1 MNPRNEPPCVTESSD
16 SIRRRS
22 AAVRVAALC
31 WAFAL
36 PVACGSSSNGS
47 HPAGAGSPAIAEGG
61 DAASAGA
68 GVGGASGAAAGAS
81 GRSDSGAGGALAAG
95 GTLASGGMSAA
106 GSAVSDG
113 GKGGS
118 GGNGGKGGSGG
129 NGGSGGAP
137 VFPLVCTAQ
146 AGSSTFT
153 VPTSPGLVRALW
165 WNGGWLFATD
175 SQIGTFAEDGTP
187 LIPFKPFADAAIETG
202 SDPYLAVT
210 AGGLIVAYSGRLNS
224 DSSAHARVVLLDDQL
239 AVKTGPFDIGPAGSE
254 AAGLSPDGQAIAW
267 YQGYLSGDEGY
278 RFSPLAATLKL
289 AGTTDVDN
297 HTFASSVAAEISRGA
312 NGFSVFYRYG
322 CSTLQRYD
330 ATGAR
335 VGATT
340 VLKPA
345 DRTCPNDTN
354 VYTTRGSVH
363 AAYASGAHF
372 VGFGEFGENGDQ
384 PWTGY
389 AVIDDASGAVRAV
402 KAFPQTNYRIFS
414 GQPTVAT
421 FDDRFAIAWSIDVTN
436 ATTQTDNYFAL
447 VDTDG
452 AQLANVLALA
462 KGLSKFIGPIVAA
475 SPTGFVVFLVPA
487 TDTTKTYTALKI
499 TCH

>member
-1 MNPRNEPPCVTESSD
+1 MDSRDDAASLTYPSD
-16 SIRRRS
+16 SIRRRR

-36 PVACGSSSNGS
+36 PVACGSSTPDS
-47 HPAGAGSPAIAEGG
+47 HPAGAGSPSVAEGG
-61 DAASAGA
+61 DTASAGA
-68 GVGGASGAAAGAS
+68 SVGGASGTAAGAS
-81 GRSDSGAGGALAAG
+81 ELAGSAAGGALAVG

-106 GSAVSDG
+106 GFAGKGGLDG
-113 GKGGS
+113 NGGRGGS
-118 GGNGGKGGSGG
+118 GGS
-129 NGGSGGAP
+129 GGSGGAP
-137 VFPLVCTAQ
+137 VFPLVCAAQ
-146 AGSSTFT
+146 PGSSTFV
-153 VPTSPGLVRALW
+153 VPSTPGLVRALW

-187 LIPFKPFADAAIETG
+187 LIPFKAFADAASETG
-202 SDPYLAVT
+202 SDPFLAIT
-210 AGGLIVAYSGRLNS
+210 AAGLIVVYSGRLNS

-289 AGTTDVDN
+289 SGTTDASN

-330 ATGAR
+330 AAGAR
-335 VGATT
+335 VGASA

-345 DRTCPNDTN
+345 DRPCPDDTN
-354 VYTTRGSVH
+354 FYTTRGSVH

-421 FDDRFAIAWSIDVTN
+421 FDDRFAIAWSIDVPN
-436 ATTQTDNYFAL
+436 SSTQTDNYFAL

-452 AQLANVLALA
+452 AQLANVLALG

-475 SPTGFVVFLVPA
+475 SPTGFVVFLVPG
-487 TDTTKTYTALKI
+487 TDTTKSYTALNI